1 MASPDPKSMI
11 RAKAAE
17 LGFDAVGF
25 ASVEGPWPAG
35 ARLAEFVALGRH
47 GTMAWMAETLER
59 RSHPQA
65 MWPGARSA
73 VMLGMNY
80 GPDVDPM
87 AALAH
92 RTRGN
97 ISVYARGDD
106 YHEVVKKRL
115 KVLGRSMVR

>member
-1 MASPDPKSMI
+1 MSPPDIKSAI
-11 RAKAAE
+11 RAKATE

-25 ASVEGPWPAG
+25 ARVDEPFPAG

-73 VMLGMNY
+73 VVLGMNY
-80 GPDVDPM
+80 GPDEDPM
-87 AALAH
+87 AALAQKE
-92 RTRGN
+92 RGN

-106 YHEVVKKRL
+106 YHEVVKKQL
-115 KVLGRSMVR
+115 KALGR